1 MKWQITAL
9 KVLLVMICVVNLTL
23 GVLAFTSKPL
33 ILKAIDTIYGV
44 QLTEIAEHT
53 NYIIKMLGCF
63 LIAISVMAGLAAR
76 DPLQNKIVIYGNSI
90 WLALRGI
97 QRITYVERFHQ
108 DWGIP
113 YVNLWGQVIIVFAYA
128 IALYLLIPK
137 KSEA

>member
-1 MKWQITAL
+1 MKWQIKTL
-9 KVLLVMICVVNLTL
+9 KVLLFMIFIVNLTL

-33 ILKAIDTIYGV
+33 IIKAVDLIYGV
-44 QLTEIAEHT
+44 ELSEIAEHT
-53 NYIIKMLGCF
+53 QYIIKMMGCF

-97 QRITYVERFHQ
+97 QRVMYVERFHQ

-113 YVNLWGQVIIVFAYA
+113 YLNLWGQVIIVFTYA
-128 IALYLLIPK
+128 IALYLLIPRK
-137 KSEA
+137 AKV

>member
-9 KVLLVMICVVNLTL
+9 KVLLIMICVVNLTL
-23 GVLAFTSKPL
+23 GVLAFISKPL
-33 ILKAIDTIYGV
+33 ILKAIDMIYSV
-44 QLTEIAEHT
+44 QLTDIAEHT
-53 NYIIKMLGCF
+53 HYIIKMMGCF

-76 DPLQNKIVIYGNSI
+76 DPLNNKIVIYGNSI

-113 YVNLWGQVIIVFAYA
+113 YANLWFQVVLVFAYA